1 MIDKK
6 GMIDMIGTV
15 YSKLPVGEKSPL
27 QVHFIG
33 RLQAFSA
40 L

>member
-1 MIDKK
+1 MDEYDIDRHNRYE
-6 GMIDMIGTV
+6 